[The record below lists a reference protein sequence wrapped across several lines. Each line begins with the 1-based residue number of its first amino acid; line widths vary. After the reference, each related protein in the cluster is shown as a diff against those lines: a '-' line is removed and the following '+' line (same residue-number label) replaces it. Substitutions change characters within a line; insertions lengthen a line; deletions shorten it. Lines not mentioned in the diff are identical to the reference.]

1 MKLLLNQMLERF
13 HSPWKI
19 WSSTMRKLVPYRRPA
34 LGIAARLWPVAI
46 VFSFCLHA
54 AGAEARGPDDPL
66 RVAVYDVAPYGS
78 VDAQG
83 LFSGAS
89 VDLWRRVAEELHVDY
104 RLTAVSQ
111 MDAVLTGLENGQF
124 DAAIGAITITP
135 ERLARVDFSYPAHR
149 SGVAVAFQRKTGPV
163 ASVTYYG
170 EAVRQH
176 FPLIAVTLVLLLL
189 TGALM
194 WRFERRRMAAAQSGD
209 SSVTTL
215 FDGFYWAVVTMT
227 TVGYGD
233 KTPKTRV
240 GRFIAVLWM
249 LTSLALISLVST
261 TLVSSTTAARLESGP
276 LARDSDLTGKRLAAV
291 ASSSGAEYLDSQ
303 HLPYTKYSNL
313 QDALASLASGT
324 SDAVVNSVGALQYM
338 IATQF
343 YGVIPMPSGILAPAY
358 MAFALPPNS
367 PLKKPLDRA
376 MVKVTASSGWRS
388 LEDSYFDR

>member
-1 MKLLLNQMLERF
+1 MCSL
-13 HSPWKI
+13 
-19 WSSTMRKLVPYRRPA
+19 TMRKHARYRRST
-34 LGIAARLWPVAI
+34 LGIAARLWPAAI
-46 VFSFCLHA
+46 AISFCLYGFGARSGA
-54 AGAEARGPDDPL
+54 ADVPRGPDEPL

-78 VDAQG
+78 VDPEG
-83 LFSGAS
+83 LFSGVS
-89 VDLWRRVAEELHVDY
+89 VDLWRRVAEELHLNY
-104 RLTAVSQ
+104 RFTAVAQ
-111 MDAVLTGLENGQF
+111 MDAVLTGLEDGQF

-149 SGVAVAFQRKTGPV
+149 SGVAVAFQKRTGPI
-163 ASVTYYG
+163 AAVTSYG

-176 FPLIAVTLVLLLL
+176 ASLIAVTVVLLLL
-189 TGALM
+189 TGTLM
-194 WRFERRRMAAAQSGD
+194 WRFERQRLAAAQSGD
-209 SSVTTL
+209 SSVTSL

-233 KTPKTRV
+233 KTPKTKV

-261 TLVSSTTAARLESGP
+261 TLVSSMTAARLESGP
-276 LARDSDLTGKRLAAV
+276 LARDSDLAGKRLAAV

-303 HLPYTKYSNL
+303 HLPYTKYANL
-313 QDALASLASGT
+313 QEALTSLASGA

-338 IATQF
+338 ISTQF
-343 YGVIPMPSGILAPAY
+343 YGVIPMPSGTLAPAY

-376 MVKVTASSGWRS
+376 MVRVTASPGWRL